1 VLGVAGPDVVYS
13 REGSY
18 AVAPLPGH
26 QAIVSDGVATTWRL
40 GPAGQVIR
48 RVARGGEVAADPAG
62 NVYVALAS
70 GGQLALHAFTPQLAS
85 RWSRVEPVAPFA
97 DVAAISADPAGVT
110 GALATPFGVASIRRF
125 PATGGAGTSLHS
137 GGALAALAP
146 DGFAIATAWEG
157 GFAVLLYDLAG
168 GLRWARSFDALAT
181 VEVLTLGLGGQVV
194 VGGHFS
200 GPITFGGPTLEP
212 AYDGKVDVDSY
223 VLGLS
228 REGGKHVFTTRIP
241 TTVLTGAAGN
251 AGRLVIASETIPYL
265 LKQKGVAT
273 LQTKNNQGE
282 GLLHAAA
289 RSGDVST
296 ITLLRKSGLDPKEKN
311 NAGQSPAALTTS
323 KPKLQALNK

>member
-1 VLGVAGPDVVYS
+1 
-13 REGSY
+13 
-18 AVAPLPGH
+18 
-26 QAIVSDGVATTWRL
+26 VATTWRL

-212 AYDGKVDVDSY
+212 AYDGKVDVHSY
-223 VLGLS
+223 DQVIS
-228 REGGKHVFTTRIP
+228 HERRNHEYTTQIP
-241 TTVLTGAAGN
+241 TTDLT
-251 AGRLVIASETIPYL
+251 R
-265 LKQKGVAT
+265 
-273 LQTKNNQGE
+273 
-282 GLLHAAA
+282 
-289 RSGDVST
+289 
-296 ITLLRKSGLDPKEKN
+296 
-311 NAGQSPAALTTS
+311 TTHNPRRHKIS
-323 KPKLQALNK
+323 DQNWNTPI